1 MKLIRFGNEGHEKPG
16 IIVNDTWYDVSGVV
30 TDYNE
35 AFFANNDIK
44 KLQDA
49 LAAGTSFPVVEPT
62 TRLGSVV
69 ARPSKIICIGLNYVD
84 HCLETNAPIPTEPVL
99 FFKSTTAL
107 CGPNDHVVIPKNSV
121 KTDWEVELAFVIG
134 KKASYVEESEALDYV
149 AGYCL
154 HNDYSEREFQL
165 ERGGQ
170 WAKGKGCDTFAPLGP
185 FLATPDEI
193 ADVNNLKMWLTVNG
207 KTYQNSN
214 TLNLV
219 FKIPFLVHYLSQFMT
234 LLPGD
239 VISTGTPPGVGLGIK
254 PEPVYVKAGDVIE
267 LGIEGLGTSKQ
278 TAVAYTKNKSMAAQQ
293 YFLAL
298 DLKEDPALIAEYK
311 AYHQNVWPEII
322 ESIKSSGITCL
333 DIYCVSNRLFMVLE
347 ANENFSFEAKSAT
360 DAVNEVV
367 QKWETL
373 MWTYQQAMPG
383 SKPGEKWVLLEKI
396 FTLPQ

>member
-1 MKLIRFGNEGHEKPG
+1 MKLIRFGQEGHEKPG
-16 IIVNDTWYDVSGVV
+16 IIINDIWYDVSSVV
-30 TDYNE
+30 ADYNE
-35 AFFANNDIK
+35 AFFANNEIK
-44 KLQDA
+44 KLQEA
-49 LAAGTSFPVVEPT
+49 VAAGTSFPVVQPT

-107 CGPNDHVVIPKNSV
+107 CGPNDDVVIPKNSV

-134 KKASYVEESEALDYV
+134 KKASYVEEANALDYV

-185 FLATPDEI
+185 LLATPDEI
-193 ADVNNLKMWLTVNG
+193 GDVNNLKMWLTVNG

-254 PEPVYVKAGDVIE
+254 PEPVYVKPGDVIE

-278 TAVAYTKNKSMAAQQ
+278 TAVAYTKK
-293 YFLAL
+293 
-298 DLKEDPALIAEYK
+298 
-311 AYHQNVWPEII
+311 
-322 ESIKSSGITCL
+322 
-333 DIYCVSNRLFMVLE
+333 
-347 ANENFSFEAKSAT
+347 
-360 DAVNEVV
+360 
-367 QKWETL
+367 
-373 MWTYQQAMPG
+373 
-383 SKPGEKWVLLEKI
+383 
-396 FTLPQ
+396 

>member
-1 MKLIRFGNEGHEKPG
+1 MKLIRFGQEGQEKPG
-16 IIVNDTWYDVSGVV
+16 IIINDIWYDVSGIVA
-30 TDYNE
+30 DYNE
-35 AFFANNDIK
+35 AFFASNEIEKIK
-44 KLQDA
+44 SA
-49 LAAGTSFPVVEPT
+49 IVAGVSLPVVDPT

-107 CGPNDHVVIPKNSV
+107 CGPNDNVVIPKNSV

-134 KKASYVEESEALDYV
+134 KKASYVEEADALDYV

-254 PEPVYVKAGDVIE
+254 PEPVYVKPGDVIE

-278 TAVAYTKNKSMAAQQ
+278 TAVAYTKK
-293 YFLAL
+293 
-298 DLKEDPALIAEYK
+298 
-311 AYHQNVWPEII
+311 
-322 ESIKSSGITCL
+322 
-333 DIYCVSNRLFMVLE
+333 
-347 ANENFSFEAKSAT
+347 
-360 DAVNEVV
+360 
-367 QKWETL
+367 
-373 MWTYQQAMPG
+373 
-383 SKPGEKWVLLEKI
+383 
-396 FTLPQ
+396 

>member
-1 MKLIRFGNEGHEKPG
+1 MKLIRFGQDGNEKPG
-16 IIVNDTWYDVSGVV
+16 IMINDTWYDVSGIVA
-30 TDYNE
+30 DYNE
-35 AFFANNDIK
+35 AFFANNEIEKIK
-44 KLQDA
+44 SA
-49 LAAGTSFPVVEPT
+49 IAAGISLPVVDPA

-69 ARPSKIICIGLNYVD
+69 ARPSKIVCIGLNYVD

-107 CGPNDHVVIPKNSV
+107 CGPNDEVVIPKNSV

-134 KKASYVEESEALDYV
+134 KKASYVEEADALDYV

-254 PEPVYVKAGDVIE
+254 PEPVYVKPGDVIE
-267 LGIEGLGTSKQ
+267 LGIEGLGNSKQ
-278 TAVAYTKNKSMAAQQ
+278 TAVAYTKK
-293 YFLAL
+293 
-298 DLKEDPALIAEYK
+298 
-311 AYHQNVWPEII
+311 
-322 ESIKSSGITCL
+322 
-333 DIYCVSNRLFMVLE
+333 
-347 ANENFSFEAKSAT
+347 
-360 DAVNEVV
+360 
-367 QKWETL
+367 
-373 MWTYQQAMPG
+373 
-383 SKPGEKWVLLEKI
+383 
-396 FTLPQ
+396 